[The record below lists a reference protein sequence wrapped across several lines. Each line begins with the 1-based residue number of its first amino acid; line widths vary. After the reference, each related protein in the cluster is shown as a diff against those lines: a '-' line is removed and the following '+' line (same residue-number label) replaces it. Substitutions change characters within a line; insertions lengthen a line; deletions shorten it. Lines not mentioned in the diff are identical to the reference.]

1 LLKVDLDIQQILM
14 LKNKIYKY
22 FFDEILKNFITILL
36 TFTAIAWVVRAV
48 NFLDLM
54 VVDGYSSGLYF
65 KYSLLNITSI
75 MTRFVPLSFLISLT
89 ISIIKFERQQELMI
103 LWTTGL
109 AKIKVANIF
118 LLVGLVVTVLQLIL
132 SLYINPL
139 LLNKSRS
146 LLSSGKTLELYTILK
161 SNDFSDTFKGVTF
174 FVGEKNDNELK
185 NIFIKDQLGALKTIV
200 NEASGKRNS
209 VILAE
214 NGFISEKKLVL
225 FNGMIQTLSNKNEI
239 KNILFEK
246 TELSLTNV
254 TSRIIKKPKIQETP
268 SSSLLSCIFNLNY
281 NLSYKNCSNDYKN
294 EAIQNFSRR
303 LGSPLYIPLITIIT
317 CFLLIY
323 KKEKTY
329 IFLKKYA
336 LFILSFVILVFAEIV
351 LKYISLSL
359 FYAIAY
365 FVFPLSTLLFFYV
378 YLFNKLKKE

>member
-1 LLKVDLDIQQILM
+1 M

-75 MTRFVPLSFLISLT
+75 MTRFVPLSFLLSLT

-161 SNDFSDTFKGVTF
+161 SNDFSDTFKGITF

-200 NEASGKRNS
+200 NEAGGKRNS

-214 NGFISEKKLVL
+214 NGFISEKKLIL

-254 TSRIIKKPKIQETP
+254 TSRIIKQPKIQETS

-329 IFLKKYA
+329 VFLKKYA

>member
-1 LLKVDLDIQQILM
+1 M

-54 VVDGYSSGLYF
+54 VVDGYGSGLYF
-65 KYSLLNITSI
+65 KYTLLNITNI
-75 MTRFVPLSFLISLT
+75 MTRFIPLSFLLSLT
-89 ISIIKFERQQELMI
+89 VSIIKFERQQELMI

-109 AKIKVANIF
+109 AKIKVTNVF
-118 LLVGLVVTVLQLIL
+118 LFVGLVITVLQLIL
-132 SLYINPL
+132 SLYVNPF

-146 LLSSGKTLELYTILK
+146 LLSSGETPEIYTILK

-174 FVGEKNDNELK
+174 YVGEKNDDELK
-185 NIFIKDQLGALKTIV
+185 NIFIKDQLGILKTII
-200 NEASGKRNS
+200 NEAGSKRNS
-209 VILAE
+209 VIIAK
-214 NGFISEKKLVL
+214 NGFISETKLIL
-225 FNGMIQTLSNKNEI
+225 FNGMIQTLNDKNEI

-246 TELSLTNV
+246 TELSLAGV
-254 TSRIIKKPKIQETP
+254 TSRIIKQAKIQETS

-281 NLSYKNCSNDYKN
+281 DVNYTNCSTDYKN

-317 CFLLIY
+317 CFLLLY

-336 LFILSFVILVFAEIV
+336 LFFLSFIILVFAEIV
-351 LKYISLSL
+351 LKYISLSY

-365 FVFPLSTLLFFYV
+365 FAFPLSALLFFYI
-378 YLFNKLKKE
+378 YLINKFKKE